1 MDLLVFLL
9 LRNKE
14 PLLSRWQMGGR
25 SVIAWASI
33 GFKKKGNLV
42 FLSIRVNSEDYHK
55 LLEGQKNKHNFK
67 G

>member
-1 MDLLVFLL
+1 
-9 LRNKE
+9 
-14 PLLSRWQMGGR
+14 MGGR